1 MPETAFTRTVL
12 VANAAG
18 LHARAA
24 AMIATLLRRFK
35 ARVTLAKGNNVVEG
49 TEVLQILSLGAA
61 AGESLT
67 VEATGEEARQALDA
81 LEALFRDKFG
91 EE

>member
-1 MPETAFTRTVL
+1 MSETAFTRTVL
-12 VANAAG
+12 VANSAG

-24 AMIATLLRRFK
+24 AMIATLARRFK
-35 ARVTLAKGNNVVEG
+35 ARVTLAKGNNLVEG

-61 AGESLT
+61 PGEKLSL
-67 VEATGEEARQALDA
+67 EATGEEAQQALDS
-81 LEALFRDKFG
+81 LEELFRDKFG